1 MDVIANYIII
11 IIIVVHALL
20 HFCSS
25 GALEAL
31 EAY

>member
-11 IIIVVHALL
+11 VVDALL